1 VSPNYLFSLLV
12 PAVMSGPTATRVL
25 RKKGYKT
32 LVFGLT
38 GNVLSEDVEF
48 FKSMGADEVIGKPLK
63 MAVLE
68 KLWDKYKHC
77 GRSHA
82 TDDPCTSAIR

>member
-1 VSPNYLFSLLV
+1 MWS
-12 PAVMSGPTATRVL
+12 
-25 RKKGYKT
+25 
-32 LVFGLT
+32 
-38 GNVLSEDVEF
+38 F